1 MLLKFLGKYRDAG
14 LLFLRIGLGAA
25 FIIHGLPKLTGG
37 PKLWATLGKNMA
49 EFGIHFLPAFWG
61 FMAAATEGIGGIFL
75 VLGFCYRPVCLLL
88 TFTMV
93 VATLTLASGKNPDFN
108 VYSHPLE
115 MAVVFFSLAF
125 VGPGK
130 FSIDKD

>member
-14 LLFLRIGLGAA
+14 LLILRLGLGAA

-37 PKLWATLGKNMA
+37 VKVWTSLGKSMGLL
-49 EFGIHFLPAFWG
+49 GIDFFPAFWG

-75 VLGFCYRPVCLLL
+75 ILGFCYRPVCLLL
-88 TFTMV
+88 TFTMT
-93 VATLTLASGKNPDFN
+93 VATLTLAAPKDRDFKTYSNP
-108 VYSHPLE
+108 LKL
-115 MAVVFFSLAF
+115 AVVFLGLAF
-125 VGPGK
+125 IGPGR